1 MRHRKSC
8 DNPVDDDSRICPSS
22 GSPIVGEKQIME
34 KEAASEMRLE
44 QVEETSTKRHK
55 KRTLIIT
62 AILAFI
68 MIFSAAAAII
78 LHKSPKELYLLS
90 EYKTY
95 QKYKQ
100 GWVDKYSD
108 KMEFQEKIMKKPFKF
123 GDDSKRQY
131 RRGFIIE

>member
-1 MRHRKSC
+1 
-8 DNPVDDDSRICPSS
+8 
-22 GSPIVGEKQIME
+22 
-34 KEAASEMRLE
+34 
-44 QVEETSTKRHK
+44 
-55 KRTLIIT
+55 
-62 AILAFI
+62 

-108 KMEFQEKIMKKPFKF
+108 KMEFQEKIMKKPSSSEMTLS
-123 GDDSKRQY
+123 GNIEEDSLSNDPNLEMFQELLNKATLTAKTEQDQ
-131 RRGFIIE
+131 